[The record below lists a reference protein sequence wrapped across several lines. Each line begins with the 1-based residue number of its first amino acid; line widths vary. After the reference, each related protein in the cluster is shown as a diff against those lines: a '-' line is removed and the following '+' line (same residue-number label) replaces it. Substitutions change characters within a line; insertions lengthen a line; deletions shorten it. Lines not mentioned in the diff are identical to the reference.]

1 MITEVPGV
9 IKLEPKNTGTLKYA
23 EHLKIQHLSNNPKN
37 TAAVNSM
44 QKNTNFRNQNPK
56 NTPLIPVCKYAKAT
70 PWGMGKTF
78 ISNKIFSCSL
88 ILGASVHQKIFQ
100 IGPTVLALKLDKGRV
115 QGVAQ
120 PPWTF

>member
-1 MITEVPGV
+1 MQQLWAVR
-9 IKLEPKNTGTLKYA
+9 K
-23 EHLKIQHLSNNPKN
+23 KIQIFEIKTP
-37 TAAVNSM
+37 
-44 QKNTNFRNQNPK
+44 Q

-100 IGPTVLALKLDKGRV
+100 IGPTVLALKLDKGGCRE
-115 QGVAQ
+115 GVAQ

>member
-1 MITEVPGV
+1 MP
-9 IKLEPKNTGTLKYA
+9 LA
-23 EHLKIQHLSNNPKN
+23 EHPKKILSENPKN
-37 TAAVNSM
+37 TAAVSSA
-44 QKNTNFRNQNPK
+44 QKNTNFRNQNPQ

-78 ISNKIFSCSL
+78 ISNKSFSCSL

-100 IGPTVLALKLDKGRV
+100 IGPTVLALKLGNGRV

-120 PPWTF
+120 PPWTFLTYFSNHEDVTKLWYGVR